1 VPSDRS
7 PRHAGYDERRARLR
21 FRDWRFRVRDILAA
35 VNAIAEYTAGMTFEE
50 FVADRRTRDAV
61 VRNLMT
67 MGESVRWIP
76 DVIMSEH
83 PALPWRTMRGVRN
96 VVVHE
101 YFGIDDA
108 ILWQTVQGDLP
119 PLVTLLEDVLDSA
132 AHTLPARRRT
142 DDPAHEKS
150 GRVQS
155 PGHAGE
161 PHPR

>member
-1 VPSDRS
+1 MRSDARS
-7 PRHAGYDERRARLR
+7 REPGYDERQAKLR

-35 VNAIAEYTAGMTFEE
+35 VDAVAVYTEGMSYDE

-76 DVIMSEH
+76 DVILDEH
-83 PALPWRTMRGVRN
+83 PSVPWRTLRGVRN

-101 YFGIDDA
+101 YFGVDDA

-119 PLVTLLEDVLDSA
+119 PLVPLLEAVLAS
-132 AHTLPARRRT
+132 
-142 DDPAHEKS
+142 
-150 GRVQS
+150 
-155 PGHAGE
+155 
-161 PHPR
+161 

>member
-1 VPSDRS
+1 MPSDRS

-101 YFGIDDA
+101 YFGVSNRIIWDTA
-108 ILWQTVQGDLP
+108 KRNLP
-119 PLVTLLEDVLDSA
+119 PLVAPLRTILESSRDA
-132 AHTLPARRRT
+132 QNP
-142 DDPAHEKS
+142 
-150 GRVQS
+150 
-155 PGHAGE
+155 
-161 PHPR
+161 